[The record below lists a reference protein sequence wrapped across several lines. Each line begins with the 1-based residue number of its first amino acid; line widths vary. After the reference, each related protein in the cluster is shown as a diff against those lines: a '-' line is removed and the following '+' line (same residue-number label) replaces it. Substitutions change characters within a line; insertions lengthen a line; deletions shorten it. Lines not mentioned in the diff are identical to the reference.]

1 MKGLKKILTGI
12 LAGAM
17 ALTITLSAGTAMDA
31 KAETGNITITPA
43 EGVTADETNTY
54 KIYKVFDA
62 VADGDKVS
70 YKLVSGKTTAPAG
83 FTVDAQGNVS
93 YTGEGENGQLT
104 EADITAIAAYVT
116 EADLVDTATST
127 GQNVATSKTL
137 PNGYYYITTGLGTAV
152 SIDTAHPNAAVQD
165 KNSTHTVDKTITGA
179 SEISPDGKK
188 ALEQIGQSV
197 TYTATVNV
205 GNGAKNLKF
214 HDTMSVGL
222 TYNND
227 AAVTGT
233 TKAGAAVTGTDWY
246 NVEETPAQGDTLTI
260 TFNDDIPE
268 GTYTVTYSATVNASA
283 ATATGLPNDA
293 YLTYGDNY
301 HTEHSVATVYNATI
315 KVLKKDGSGNPLAG
329 AGFKLMNSEG
339 KYFKLVNGNVTWV
352 DEATD
357 ADEHM
362 SIADGTVPAFEG
374 LKNGEY
380 TLTESTV
387 PAGYNKAAD
396 EKVTISGGNFSENE
410 LTKLVQEVPVINNA
424 GAMLPSTGGIGTT
437 IFYIIGGLLIVAA
450 VVFFVVRRKSD
461 AE

>member
-1 MKGLKKILTGI
+1 MKGLKKFITGI

-17 ALTITLSAGTAMDA
+17 ALTLTLSAGNAMTA
-31 KAETGNITITPA
+31 KAAEGNITITPA
-43 EGVTADETNTY
+43 EGVSADETNTY

-83 FTVDAQGNVS
+83 FSVDAQGNVS
-93 YTGEGENGQLT
+93 YTGAGEDGNLT
-104 EADITAIAAYVT
+104 EADIAAIAAYVT

-137 PNGYYYITTGLGTAV
+137 PNGYYYVTTGLGSAV
-152 SIDTAHPNAAVQD
+152 SIDTTHPNAALKD
-165 KNSTHTVDKTITGA
+165 KNSTHTVDKKITGA
-179 SEISPDGKK
+179 SEISADGKK
-188 ALEQIGQSV
+188 ALEQIGQVV
-197 TYTATVNV
+197 TYTATVSV

-214 HDTMSVGL
+214 HDTMSAGL

-233 TKAGAAVTGTDWY
+233 TDYQIQA
-246 NVEETPAQGDTLTI
+246 TPDQGDTLTI
-260 TFNDDIPE
+260 AFNDGIAAGE
-268 GTYTVTYSATVNASA
+268 YTVTYTATVNASA
-283 ATATGLPNDA
+283 VKGLPNDA

-301 HTEHSVATVYNATI
+301 HSEHSVATVYNATI
-315 KVLKKDGSGNPLAG
+315 KVLKKDGNGNALAG
-329 AGFKLMNSEG
+329 AGFKLKNAEG
-339 KYFKLVNGNVTWV
+339 KYFKFVDGNVTWV
-352 DEATD
+352 DDEAA

-362 SIADGTVPAFEG
+362 SGEDGTVPAFEG
-374 LKNGEY
+374 LKNGTY

-396 EKVTISGGNFSENE
+396 ETVTISGGNFSAEE
-410 LTKLVQEVPVINNA
+410 LSKLEKEVTVINKA
-424 GAMLPSTGGIGTT
+424 GALLPSTGGIGTT

-450 VVFFVVRRKSD
+450 VVFFVVRRKAD